1 LHSVTISEAV
11 KILSQKFLMQEG
23 IAGVSHR
30 GALIVYVETPE
41 DLHKVPET
49 IMGYRVE
56 ARVVGR
62 IYALGALARRVPER
76 AGVGRALS
84 GQAVDK
90 KARVRPVPGG
100 CSCGHPN
107 VTAGTASCWV
117 YDSKTGGR
125 LLLSNCH
132 VIAASNMAKVNDPI
146 LQPGPYDGG
155 KVPDDVVAY
164 LDRFVEIKRPPALNL
179 VDAAVARPA
188 DPSAVSDEVL
198 DVGVVRSTADA
209 AVGLR
214 AAKSGRTSCYTEGT
228 VQDVNAAVKVYGYP
242 WGYSIFEDQIITTK
256 VAEPGD
262 SGSLLVDASTKAA
275 VGLVFA
281 GSEVITVAN
290 KTSHVARLLGISFA
304 PPAPPPPT
312 PPPRPLPPLATA
324 VALAVIP
331 VGLGLALVATAV
343 LPRAWR
349 A

>member
-1 LHSVTISEAV
+1 MHSVTISEVAKV
-11 KILSQKFLMQEG
+11 LSQKFLMQEG

-30 GALIVYVETPE
+30 DVLVVYVESPE

-62 IYALGALARRVPER
+62 IYALGALAQRVPER

-84 GQAVDK
+84 GQAIDK

-117 YDSKTGGR
+117 YDSRTGGR
-125 LLLSNCH
+125 LLLSNNH
-132 VIAASNMAKVNDPI
+132 VIAASNMAKVGDPV

-164 LDRFVEIKRPPALNL
+164 LERFVEIKQPPDSNL

-188 DPSAVSDEVL
+188 SPDVVSDEIL
-198 DVGVVRSTADA
+198 DVGFVRSTADA
-209 AVGLR
+209 SVGLR
-214 AAKSGRTSCYTEGT
+214 VAKSGRTSCYTEGA
-228 VQDVNAAVKVYGYP
+228 VQDVNASVKVYGYP
-242 WGYSIFEDQIITTK
+242 WGYSIFEDQIITDK
-256 VAEPGD
+256 IAEPGD
-262 SGSLLVDASTKAA
+262 SGSLLVDASIKAA

-281 GSEVITVAN
+281 GSEEVGVAN
-290 KTSHVARLLGISFA
+290 KISHVARLLGISFA
-304 PPAPPPPT
+304 PVAPPPT
-312 PPPRPLPPLATA
+312 PPPPPRPPPPAMA
-324 VALAVIP
+324 ALAVIP
-331 VGLGLALVATAV
+331 AGLGLALVATATTARV
-343 LPRAWR
+343 
-349 A
+349 

>member
-1 LHSVTISEAV
+1 LHSVTISEVA

-30 GALIVYVETPE
+30 DVLIVYVESPE

-56 ARVVGR
+56 ARVVGK

-84 GQAVDK
+84 GQAIDK

-100 CSCGHPN
+100 VSCGHPN
-107 VTAGTASCWV
+107 VTAGTASCWI
-117 YDSKTGGR
+117 YDSRTGGR
-125 LLLSNCH
+125 LLLSNNH

-155 KVPDDVVAY
+155 KAPDDVVAY
-164 LDRFVEIKRPPALNL
+164 LERFVEIKQPPDSNL

-188 DPSAVSDEVL
+188 SPDVVSDEVL
-198 DVGVVRSTADA
+198 DVGFVRSTAEA
-209 AVGLR
+209 SVGLR
-214 AAKSGRTSCYTEGT
+214 VAKSGRTTCYTEGI
-228 VQDVNAAVKVYGYP
+228 VQDVNASVKVYGYP
-242 WGYSIFEDQIITTK
+242 WGYSIFEDQIITDK
-256 VAEPGD
+256 IAEPGD

-281 GSEVITVAN
+281 GSEEVGVAN
-290 KTSHVARLLGISFA
+290 KISHVARLLGISFA
-304 PPAPPPPT
+304 PAAPPPLPT
-312 PPPRPLPPLATA
+312 PPRPPPPAMA
-324 VALAVIP
+324 ALSVIP
-331 VGLGLALVATAV
+331 AGLGLALVTAATTA
-343 LPRAWR
+343 LARR
-349 A
+349 FG